1 MFLLW
6 FGWFGFNPGST
17 LGVGDG
23 SLIARVAINTNLAA
37 AAGAIAAT
45 ATVWIVAGKPDLTMG
60 MNGALAGLVAIT
72 AGCAFVEPGHA
83 ILIGLIGGVIV
94 VFGVLFLDRHG
105 VDDPVGAIAVHG
117 MNGIWGTLAVGIW
130 GQAALG
136 VPNDGLWYGG
146 GFAQLGIQ
154 LLGTVTVSVF
164 IIVVMGLIFKLIDV
178 VMGLRVPRD
187 EELKGLDVA
196 EHGAD
201 AYGGFQV
208 FSTE

>member
-1 MFLLW
+1 MT
-6 FGWFGFNPGST
+6 GCGTAAASPQ
-17 LGVGDG
+17 LGV
-23 SLIARVAINTNLAA
+23 
-37 AAGAIAAT
+37 
-45 ATVWIVAGKPDLTMG
+45 
-60 MNGALAGLVAIT
+60 
-72 AGCAFVEPGHA
+72 
-83 ILIGLIGGVIV
+83 
-94 VFGVLFLDRHG
+94 
-105 VDDPVGAIAVHG
+105 
-117 MNGIWGTLAVGIW
+117 
-130 GQAALG
+130 
-136 VPNDGLWYGG
+136 
-146 GFAQLGIQ
+146 Q